1 MKSEETTEAKNSPD
15 PSPGTR
21 EHNIQIIKSRLI
33 PALDTP
39 EWQEEHEPDDKE
51 VERSATILAEEYYDI
66 AVPAF
71 QSFLIIILCLLMT
84 DFLLFLE
91 TQVYGLFISIWASIV
106 MVFPSL
112 KGRYVIATAVQGKPN
127 EAIHRLEAQEVVTAN
142 VGFVV
147 LAVGFI
153 FQLFSEQFLT
163 ADEVIQANRL
173 VELIPQTEYLTAL
186 ITGIFLL
193 FTAGASSKV
202 MSNRRSK
209 RLESRKTDSQ

>member
-1 MKSEETTEAKNSPD
+1 MKTEETTDSESGSD

-33 PALDTP
+33 PALDMP
-39 EWQEEHEPDDKE
+39 EWQEKHDPDDKE

-66 AVPAF
+66 AVPAL
-71 QSFLIIILCLLMT
+71 QSFLTIILFLLLT

-91 TQVYGLFISIWASIV
+91 AQVYGLFISIWASIV

-147 LAVGFI
+147 LAVGFVV
-153 FQLFSEQFLT
+153 QLFSEQFLT
-163 ADEVIQANRL
+163 TDE
-173 VELIPQTEYLTAL
+173 
-186 ITGIFLL
+186 LL
-193 FTAGASSKV
+193 
-202 MSNRRSK
+202 
-209 RLESRKTDSQ
+209 